1 MHQEHIALNR
11 CGTGIGADIDA
22 DRLLPQIP
30 YPKQASIGGRAVL
43 RHKIAQNIAQ
53 VGKGF
58 VVSPLVHNASPGQF
72 D

>member
-1 MHQEHIALNR
+1 
-11 CGTGIGADIDA
+11 
-22 DRLLPQIP
+22 
-30 YPKQASIGGRAVL
+30 L